1 MRHFEDFYEE
11 VFLELTNFGEIE
23 DLIVCNNLG
32 EHIMGN
38 VYAKFRYE
46 DDAESALKGLN
57 GRYYAGKLIIPEFS
71 PVTDFRE
78 SLCR

>member
-1 MRHFEDFYEE
+1 
-11 VFLELTNFGEIE
+11 
-23 DLIVCNNLG
+23 
-32 EHIMGN
+32 MGN

-46 DDAESALKGLN
+46 DDAEKCLQGLN
-57 GRYYAGKLIIPEFS
+57 GRYYGGKLVTPEYS